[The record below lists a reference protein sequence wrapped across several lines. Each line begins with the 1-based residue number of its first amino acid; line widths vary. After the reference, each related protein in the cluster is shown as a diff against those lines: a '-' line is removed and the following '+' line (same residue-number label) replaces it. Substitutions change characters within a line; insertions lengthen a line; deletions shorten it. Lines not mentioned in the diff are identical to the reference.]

1 MNAHRILSWLVDVSV
16 LFIAAVHVLI
26 YQINVFLTEDRPD
39 VLPDFGVLILT
50 IIGVL
55 LVALRLVAH
64 TKRLLSYWPY

>member
-55 LVALRLVAH
+55 L
-64 TKRLLSYWPY
+64 